1 MGKRAVPS
9 QSVITRIQRDPFMPV
24 TAQTSRRAF
33 LAGAA
38 SLAGLALSG
47 CAVSGGSRRIAQA
60 APQFSDYYL
69 QMYGPLPNEKFPV
82 PAVDLTQL
90 KPSHF
95 RTEIADP
102 TGERAG
108 TIVVDTGARY
118 AYLVQEGGRA
128 IRYGVGIG
136 RDGFTW
142 QGRADIA
149 RKAAWPTWTPP
160 REMIERQPEVAEF
173 ANGMPGGLDNPLG
186 ARALYIYR
194 NGRDTIYR
202 LHGTGEVWSIGEAV
216 SSGCVRFLHH
226 DIIDLYNRTPVGA
239 PILVYT

>member
-1 MGKRAVPS
+1 MSLRVS
-9 QSVITRIQRDPFMPV
+9 S
-24 TAQTSRRAF
+24 SRRTF

-47 CAVSGGSRRIAQA
+47 CAISGSSRRVAYS

-69 QMYGPLPNEKFPV
+69 QMYGPKPDEKFPL
-82 PAVDLTQL
+82 PAIDLTQL
-90 KPSHF
+90 KPTHF
-95 RTEIADP
+95 RTEVSDP
-102 TGERAG
+102 TGERPG

-142 QGRADIA
+142 SGRAEVG

-173 ANGMPGGLDNPLG
+173 ASGMPGGLANPLG

-194 NGRDTIYR
+194 NGRDSIYR
-202 LHGTGEVWSIGEAV
+202 LHGTSETWTIGEAV
-216 SSGCVRFLHH
+216 SSGCVRFLNH
-226 DIIDLYNRTPVGA
+226 DVIDLYNRAPVGA
-239 PILVYT
+239 PILVYA